1 MIKKYP
7 FKFLDA
13 YEREDRDI
21 FFGREEELTE
31 LYRLVFQTNLL
42 LIYGASGTGKTSL
55 IRCGLAN
62 RFKPSQWMDLY
73 IRRGTDMNT
82 SLLDTIRKR
91 QPVTPTHTLI
101 PQGEATDWFSN
112 LMETGEKEQAT
123 TIDAAPLH
131 SDNPVAQALQ
141 ELYLA
146 TFTPIYLIFDQ
157 FEELYTLGTGEEQQQ
172 LTRTIA
178 ELVELPLPVKI
189 IIVMREEYL
198 ARLYDLEKAVPQLRN
213 KKLRIE
219 PMDLPRVEQVILSA
233 TARNPQSNIGLE
245 SGKEN
250 NIARAIIDKVREGDV
265 YVKLPYLQVFMDRL
279 YEQATGEAVDRE
291 DEAHFSLAL
300 VNGMGDIGD
309 VLADFIEQQ
318 SSRLQRKLS
327 QKYKDLPTDI
337 VWQILSPFATVD
349 GTKVPIRQSE
359 LPRIS
364 QGLSLPDNGQTDEL
378 VRETVAELENS
389 RILRYRKEEA
399 TYEVAHDT
407 LALQIAEKR
416 SEEEKTYLKAR
427 RMVTEGY
434 TTFQDTQTYLNR
446 EQLAFIHPYEERL
459 EQDFEAEQWAF
470 LRESERQVKRS
481 EQRRRLIIATIG
493 AILLIAAGIAVWFA
507 VDANKQ
513 AAIAKQE
520 KENALSAQERSD
532 SLAQVAEGQRL
543 AALEARD
550 EADDQRLTADSL
562 AQVALAEKDRATQAL
577 NELERASDQI
587 AKTLIDDAN
596 SLIYELN
603 DSSALEKL
611 RTAVPLQKRA
621 EELSKGFIE
630 LAYFYNEMGQY
641 ELALGLVDTVLQLR
655 SSGKALQL
663 LRQAQQNSSP
673 RTLINQSL
681 QAVDADWYATLEKRY
696 YPEMVDVPG
705 GAFCMGVLVSP
716 DSCNNPLDTVA
727 DFRIARTETTVWQ
740 YNLFARATGRTVQKP
755 SWGWAGDN
763 PAVNVSWYDPIAYG
777 NWLSTQQ
784 GFDPVYQLDSIPL
797 DANGL
802 YDMSIEWGS
811 VPNWKADGFR
821 LPTEAEWEY
830 AARNVGKDAFDFAG
844 SNVLDAVG
852 WYEGNS
858 DEGFGVR
865 RTHPVARKQPNGLGL
880 YDMSGN
886 VWEWCWE
893 DDNSS
898 VLRGG
903 SWVDVDFDD
912 RCQVL
917 YRDYNSVPGYRSG
930 LNGFRFVQ
938 GLPSGL

>member
-1 MIKKYP
+1 MKKKYP

-13 YEREDRDI
+13 YAKEDQDI
-21 FFGREEELTE
+21 FFGRDEEIEA
-31 LYRLVFQTNLL
+31 LYRLVFQANLML
-42 LIYGASGTGKTSL
+42 VYGASGTGKTSL

-62 RFKPSQWMDLY
+62 RFKASQWKDLY
-73 IRRGTDMNT
+73 IRRGSDINQ
-82 SLLDTIRKR
+82 SLLDTIVKN
-91 QPVTPTHTLI
+91 TPTKKA
-101 PQGEATDWFSN
+101 ATVSTNEEDETEDWFESFLESEEESGN
-112 LMETGEKEQAT
+112 TEVERLQLQT
-123 TIDAAPLH
+123 
-131 SDNPVAQALQ
+131 DNPVAHALQ
-141 ELYLA
+141 ALYLA
-146 TFTPIYLIFDQ
+146 TFMPIYLIFDQ
-157 FEELYTLGTGEEQQQ
+157 FEELYTLGNAEEQRQFN
-172 LTRTIA
+172 RTIA
-178 ELVELPLPVKI
+178 ELVTQPLPIKI

-219 PMDLPRVEQVILSA
+219 TMDLPRVEQVILSA
-233 TARNPQSNIGLE
+233 TARNPQSNIDLE

-279 YEQATGEAVDRE
+279 YEKATGEAVDRE
-291 DEAHFSLAL
+291 ASAHFSLAL
-300 VNGMGDIGD
+300 VNGMGNIGD

-359 LPRIS
+359 LPRIK

-378 VRETVAELENS
+378 IRETVAELENS
-389 RILRYRKEEA
+389 RILRYRKEED

-446 EQLAFIHPYEERL
+446 EQLAFIHPYKERL
-459 EQDFEAEQWAF
+459 EKEIETKQWTF
-470 LRESERQVKRS
+470 LQESRHDVNSKER
-481 EQRRRLIIATIG
+481 QRRRRNVLFG
-493 AILLIAAGIAVWFA
+493 SV
-507 VDANKQ
+507 
-513 AAIAKQE
+513 
-520 KENALSAQERSD
+520 
-532 SLAQVAEGQRL
+532 LAL
-543 AALEARD
+543 AAVI
-550 EADDQRLTADSL
+550 SIFYGI
-562 AQVALAEKDRATQAL
+562 RATQAL
-577 NELERASDQI
+577 NELESASDQI
-587 AKTLIDDAN
+587 AKTLIDEAN

-681 QAVDADWYATLEKRY
+681 QAVDADWHTILEKRY

-705 GAFCMGVLVSP
+705 GVFCRWALVSP
-716 DSCNNPLDTVA
+716 DSCKNPLDTIA
-727 DFRIARTETTVWQ
+727 DFRIARTETTAWQ
-740 YNLFARATGRTVQKP
+740 YHLFARATGRTVQKP

-763 PAVNVSWYDPIAYG
+763 PVIYVSWYDAIAYG

-784 GFDPVYQLDSIPL
+784 GFDPVYQLDNIPL

-802 YDMSIEWGS
+802 DDMSIQWGS
-811 VPNWKADGFR
+811 VPNWEADGFR

-830 AARNVGKDAFDFAG
+830 AARNVGKDAFEFAG
-844 SNVLDAVG
+844 SNDLDAVG

-858 DEGFGVR
+858 DEGFGVN
-865 RTHPVARKQPNGLGL
+865 RTHPIALKQPNGLGL
-880 YDMSGN
+880 FDMSGN
-886 VWEWCWE
+886 VWEWCWD

-903 SWVDVDFDD
+903 SWDYIDNYCRVLDRVYVSNPYNRDV
-912 RCQVL
+912 
-917 YRDYNSVPGYRSG
+917 SI
-930 LNGFRFVQ
+930 GFRFAQ

>member
-1 MIKKYP
+1 MKYP

-13 YEREDRDI
+13 YEKEDRDI

-62 RFKPSQWMDLY
+62 RFKPSQWLDLY

-82 SLLDTIRKR
+82 SLLETIRKR
-91 QPVTPTHTLI
+91 QPVSPTNTLI

-112 LMETGEKEQAT
+112 LMETGEKEQDTAS
-123 TIDAAPLH
+123 DAAPLH

-157 FEELYTLGTGEEQQQ
+157 FEELYTLGTREEQQQ

-233 TARNPQSNIGLE
+233 TARNPLSNIDLE

-250 NIARAIIDKVREGDV
+250 DIARAIIDKVREGDV

-279 YEQATGEAVDRE
+279 YEKATGEAVDRQA
-291 DEAHFSLAL
+291 EAHFTLAL
-300 VNGMGDIGD
+300 VNGMGNIGD

-327 QKYKDLPTDI
+327 QKYKDLPADI

-359 LPRIS
+359 LPRIK
-364 QGLSLPDNGQTDEL
+364 QGLSLPDNEQTDEL
-378 VRETVAELENS
+378 IRETVAELENS

-434 TTFQDTQTYLNR
+434 TTFLDTQTYLNR
-446 EQLAFIHPYEERL
+446 EQLTFIHPYEERL
-459 EQDFEAEQWAF
+459 EKDMEAEQWTF
-470 LRESERQVKRS
+470 LQDSEHKVKRS
-481 EQRRRLIIATIG
+481 ERRRRWVTGIIA
-493 AILLIAAGIAVWFA
+493 AVLLATTGISIWTGTE
-507 VDANKQ
+507 ANRQ
-513 AAIAKQE
+513 AARAEEALLKADSARIEAE
-520 KENALSAQERSD
+520 KAQYT
-532 SLAQVAEGQRL
+532 
-543 AALEARD
+543 ALEREEDAKGLAK
-550 EADDQRLTADSL
+550 EADKQRQAANDQAELARL
-562 AQVALAEKDRATQAL
+562 EKDRATQAL
-577 NELERASDQI
+577 NELESASDQI

-596 SLIYELN
+596 GLIYELN

-621 EELSKGFIE
+621 VELSKGFIE

-663 LRQAQQNSSP
+663 LRQARQNSSP

-681 QAVDADWYATLEKRY
+681 QAVDADWYTILEKRY

-705 GAFCMGVLVSP
+705 GVFCMGALVSP

-763 PAVNVSWYDPIAYG
+763 PAIYVSWYDAIAYG

-784 GFDPVYQLDSIPL
+784 GFDPVYRLDSIPL

-802 YDMSIEWGS
+802 SDMSIEWGS
-811 VPNWKADGFR
+811 VPNWEADGFR

-830 AARNVGKDAFDFAG
+830 AARNAGKDTFEFAG
-844 SNVLDAVG
+844 SDGLNAVG
-852 WYEGNS
+852 WYDGNS
-858 DEGFGVR
+858 DEGFGVN

-886 VWEWCWE
+886 VFEWCWE

-898 VLRGG
+898 VLCGG
-903 SWVDVDFDD
+903 SWYYNDD
-912 RCQVL
+912 YCWVL
-917 YRDYNSVPGYRSG
+917 YRSSYVNPYLRSDIY
-930 LNGFRFVQ
+930 GFRFAQ
-938 GLPSGL
+938 GLPFGL